1 LNTDIDQQRGPAGD
15 YGGAQQRYHD
25 VLEVDPDN
33 EEAKRGLS
41 EAEKGSRLA
50 ALTPEQLQ
58 AHIAAEMGDP
68 SAGGGSTTPLAD
80 VLGNFLSQRRDPP

>member
-1 LNTDIDQQRGPAGD
+1 MPGDIAARLDSHGKRAGD
-15 YGGAQQRYHD
+15 YAGAQRKYND

-33 EEAKRGLS
+33 EEAKRGLA

-58 AHIAAEMGDP
+58 AHIAAEMGEL
-68 SAGGGSTTPLAD
+68 GGGSSGTAPLAD
-80 VLGNFLSQRRDPP
+80 LLGML

>member
-1 LNTDIDQQRGPAGD
+1 MLLYCDKQRGRAGD
-15 YGGAQQRYHD
+15 YGGAQQRYHA

-58 AHIAAEMGDP
+58 AHIAAEMGDA
-68 SAGGGSTTPLAD
+68 AGGGGATAPLAD
-80 VLGNFLSQRRDPP
+80 LLGNF